1 MNILVLLFLTLVN
14 LFNFINIK
22 NSFSLNLLRPI
33 SSERPS
39 KSDNPLTLNQH
50 QIQLESSLFSNVFDK
65 NKSQKIIRRNLFDFS
80 MLRYGISD
88 SFEVQLIDNFLFSA
102 IKNNKQKIKDNNI
115 NNGDKF
121 LRLKYNI
128 LGNDLQK
135 FGLAITT
142 FNKIYTADNPLAKEQ
157 LQSGIVTPFS
167 YNISSDY
174 SIGGMLQIN
183 YYRDNK
189 VIGKNHF
196 FGIINSYYLSRNF
209 TDKFSSYIEFY
220 SLTINN
226 KKNIVKN
233 YLDFGTNYIINQ
245 NIKIDAGINFGIN
258 DSADNLQIF
267 SGFTTRF

>member
-1 MNILVLLFLTLVN
+1 MNISIVLFLILVSF
-14 LFNFINIK
+14 LNFTNIK
-22 NSFSLNLLRPI
+22 NSFSQNSPRPI

-39 KSDNPLTLNQH
+39 KSDNPLTLNQY

-80 MLRYGISD
+80 MLRFGISD
-88 SFEVQLIDNFLFSA
+88 SFEFQLIDNFLFSSL
-102 IKNNKQKIKDNNI
+102 KNHQQKIKDNQI
-115 NNGDKF
+115 NSGDKF
-121 LRLKYNI
+121 IRLKYNI
-128 LGNDLQK
+128 LGNDSQK

-142 FNKIYTADNPLAKEQ
+142 FNKIHTADNQLAKEQ
-157 LQSGIVTPFS
+157 LQSGIVAPFS
-167 YNISSDY
+167 YNISNDY
-174 SIGGMLQIN
+174 SLGGMLQIN

-189 VIGKNHF
+189 IIGKNHF
-196 FGIINSYYLSRNF
+196 FGIINSYYLARNF
-209 TDKFSSYIEFY
+209 SDKFSSYIEFY

-245 NIKIDAGINFGIN
+245 NLKIDAGINFGIN

-267 SGFTTRF
+267 SGFTARF